1 MIMYYNFFINISMS
15 YMQGSWFKFYLIMQG
30 IAAKYI
36 INILLGTHYSQKAR
50 EGAQNTD
57 PTPVF
62 LPVCENL

>member
-1 MIMYYNFFINISMS
+1 
-15 YMQGSWFKFYLIMQG
+15 MQG

-36 INILLGTHYSQKAR
+36 INILLGTHYSQKAG